1 MSAPS
6 PPERESNFDSAKD
19 RARLKRSGAVHFVMV
34 MGAVTLW
41 GAADAWAAST
51 GWVLAKTVAMANA
64 VIAAVIISS
73 TLHEWGHFVGA
84 RLSGATAPALKKPVR
99 HFFMFDFP
107 FESNDKRQFL
117 WMSLGGILVP
127 WALVALTPL
136 LVPIDSASRALLLA
150 AFVAQAVTVSYF
162 EVPVVLRARGGGE
175 PKEELGRQLR
185 AGALVTGRY
194 VGLAAGAV
202 VWLAA

>member
-1 MSAPS
+1 M
-6 PPERESNFDSAKD
+6 
-19 RARLKRSGAVHFVMV
+19 
-34 MGAVTLW
+34 
-41 GAADAWAAST
+41 
-51 GWVLAKTVAMANA
+51 
-64 VIAAVIISS
+64 
-73 TLHEWGHFVGA
+73 
-84 RLSGATAPALKKPVR
+84 APALEKPVR

-127 WALVALTPL
+127 WALVALTPV
-136 LVPIDSASRALLLA
+136 LVPIDTASRALLLA

-162 EVPVVLRARGGGE
+162 EVPVVLRARAGGE